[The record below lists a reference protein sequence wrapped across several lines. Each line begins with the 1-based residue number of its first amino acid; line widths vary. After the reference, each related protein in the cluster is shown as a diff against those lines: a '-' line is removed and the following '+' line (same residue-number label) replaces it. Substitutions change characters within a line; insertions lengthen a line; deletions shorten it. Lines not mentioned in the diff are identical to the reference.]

1 MRGGAMSRVYPARTV
16 LAQRIRERRLTLE
29 EFSEQL
35 EIFAREN
42 NEVGTVSIRHVQRL
56 AAGQFPSDRLRPA
69 TARLLE
75 RYFESPIE
83 ELLASPETKNFPTP
97 RPGRASLMSRP
108 QDDRHW
114 DLVASGPAGSSE
126 DMIRRELLR
135 LLSMVAV
142 LVTMPGADE
151 QLDQLD
157 YPSITLRRFDNVTAD
172 DCKELNEHLWSV
184 FMLSK
189 SKGPV
194 LPLVRDQLEML
205 TVGLSRS
212 RELSTHRQLCALTS
226 ELLQLAGEIFFDAN
240 KYSDAAYCYTLA
252 AAASKEANS
261 FDLWACAMTRHAF
274 IEMYERHFDKA
285 APMLELAACLARRGD
300 RALSTRY
307 WVSSVQAQAFAG
319 LGELVACE
327 RALDAAEQVRELS
340 GDLSNGGWL
349 RFDGSRLAEERGT
362 CYVQLGRPDLA
373 ENILNDALRQN
384 LSARRRASVLTDL
397 ATIGIQRGDL
407 DQLITYTEPVLEIA
421 TRTGSGFIGRKL
433 QGLQNN
439 LAPLLEDRRVRQLN
453 EQIMSICR
461 NT

>member
-1 MRGGAMSRVYPARTV
+1 MPRAYPARTV

-35 EIFAREN
+35 EVFAREN

-56 AAGQFPSDRLRPA
+56 ATGQFPSDRLRPA

-83 ELLASPETKNFPTP
+83 ELLVSPETKNFPTS

-108 QDDRHW
+108 QDDLQW
-114 DLVASGPAGSSE
+114 GLVASGPAGSSE

-172 DCKELNEHLWSV
+172 DCKKLNEHLWSV
-184 FMLSK
+184 FVLSK

-205 TVGLSRS
+205 IVGLSRS

-252 AAASKEANS
+252 AAASKEADS

-274 IEMYERHFDKA
+274 IEMYERRFDKA

-307 WVSSVQAQAFAG
+307 WVSSVQAQTFAG
-319 LGELVACE
+319 LGELAACE
-327 RALDAAEQVRELS
+327 RALDTAEQVRELS

-433 QGLQNN
+433 QGLQNH
-439 LAPLLEDRRVRQLN
+439 LAPLLEDRRVRQLS